1 MTVELGSVTL
11 QHLTRVDV
19 SEAMRVVRHP
29 VPGLSGDLSQVLGRP
44 SVTVRLQG
52 IFYGAE
58 APTELEA
65 LRTAHLAS
73 EPLDF
78 FTEAVGEG
86 YFAQVLITR
95 LQVAQRAG
103 YPDQFDFACEVV
115 EYVEPPEPAVSGPGG
130 LGLFDAL
137 DAGLL
142 DEAAGFLDDVQ
153 NALAEVSSL
162 VDLIANAPSFG
173 DPTTQLPQLLD
184 AFEGLTQGGI
194 PALTAIRDSF

>member
-52 IFYGAE
+52 IFYGPA
-58 APTELEA
+58 APADLEA
-65 LRTAHLAS
+65 LRTAHLAG

-103 YPDQFDFACEVV
+103 YPDQFDFACDVM
-115 EYVEPPEPAVSGPGG
+115 EYIEPPQPVAGDLG
-130 LGLFDAL
+130 LGLLDAL

-153 NALAEVSSL
+153 NALAEVSGL
-162 VDLIANAPSFG
+162 VDLIANAPAFG
-173 DPTTQLPQLLD
+173 DPTTQLPKLLD
-184 AFEGLTQGGI
+184 AFEGLTQDGI
-194 PALTAIRDSF
+194 PTLTAIRDLF

>member
-1 MTVELGSVTL
+1 MSVELGSVTL

-19 SEAMRVVRHP
+19 SEATRVVRHP

-58 APTELEA
+58 AAADLEA
-65 LRTAHLAS
+65 LRTAHLAG

-86 YFAQVLITR
+86 YFAEVLITR
-95 LQVAQRAG
+95 VQVAQRAG
-103 YPDQFDFACEVV
+103 YPDQFDFACEVM
-115 EYVEPPEPAVSGPGG
+115 EYVEPPQPVASGAG
-130 LGLFDAL
+130 LLLAL

-142 DEAAGFLDDVQ
+142 DEAAGLVDGVQ

-162 VDLIANAPSFG
+162 VELIASAPAFG
-173 DPTTQLPQLLD
+173 DPTAQLPQMLD
-184 AFEGLTQGGI
+184 AFESLAAGG
-194 PALTAIRDSF
+194 AGTLAAIRDLF